1 MNFIN
6 GIGFAIGFLV
16 VVIWFILRTL
26 ALLSILIY
34 LLPLLIPASIV
45 SKSLEPFKYFL
56 NRRAIVKNYSS
67 YTLDDDIK
75 KEFDLRSTGGK
86 NKAALAQAKRDI
98 KEDMN
103 HVAKNFRILRSTD
116 KEIHLIACSK
126 EDLKIKHLVNNDTEF
141 EDINFQ
147 EIKGK
152 YQSGKNKEN

>member
-1 MNFIN
+1 MNFIKS
-6 GIGFAIGFLV
+6 IGFTLLFIG
-16 VVIWFILRTL
+16 VVIWGTLRTV
-26 ALLSILIY
+26 ALLSIMIY
-34 LLPLLIPASIV
+34 LLPLLIPASII

-67 YTLDDDIK
+67 HTLDNDIK
-75 KEFDLRSTGGK
+75 KEFDLRSTGGR
-86 NKAALAQAKRDI
+86 NNAALAQAKRDI

-103 HVAKNFRILRSTD
+103 HIAKNFRILRSTD
-116 KEIHLIACSK
+116 KKIHLIACSK

>member
-1 MNFIN
+1 MTFIKS
-6 GIGFAIGFLV
+6 IGFTLLFIG
-16 VVIWFILRTL
+16 VVIWGTLRTV
-26 ALLSILIY
+26 ALLSIMIY
-34 LLPLLIPASIV
+34 LLPLLIPASII

-67 YTLDDDIK
+67 HTLDNDIK
-75 KEFDLRSTGGK
+75 KEFDLRSTGGR
-86 NKAALAQAKRDI
+86 NNAALAQAKRDI

-103 HVAKNFRILRSTD
+103 HIAKNFRILRSTD
-116 KEIHLIACSK
+116 KKIHLIACSK